1 MNFWKNYKIFF
12 LFALLFF
19 AERITYCQQ
28 KETIRKKIDE
38 IKEEIE
44 YLNGLLEKRESEKK
58 NYIST
63 ISLVERKINSQE
75 KYVFAL
81 ESEIGNLERIIKEY
95 DGILKNLSEKLKGL
109 KMSYGIALRNYYL
122 KRDKVY
128 FWVYLLAADN
138 MVQSQRRFL
147 YYRQYIKEME
157 YKAKSIQELL
167 NEIGD
172 KKKQAQILINDRI
185 NLMKLK
191 ESEIKKLEE
200 NKKQK
205 IIILEKLKKEQGEI
219 RKQITEKKSIA
230 EKLEKE
236 MKKIIEEEIKRSKG
250 KNVISLT
257 AEEKIIAGNF
267 ERNKGRLPWPVEK
280 GVIIDKF
287 GEHPHIVLKNVKVR
301 NNGIDIETEKNSDV
315 RSIYEGVV
323 TKIVSILGAKF
334 TIIIRHGNYLSVYQN
349 IDDVLVKNGEKVKTG
364 QKIGKVI
371 NMEGEDNPV
380 IHLEIWKDFERM
392 DPEEWI
398 RIK

>member
-1 MNFWKNYKIFF
+1 MNFWKNYKIIF

-95 DGILKNLSEKLKGL
+95 DEILKNLSEKLEGL

-138 MVQSQRRFL
+138 LVQSQRRFL

-172 KKKQAQILINDRI
+172 KKKQAQILINERI

-349 IDDVLVKNGEKVKTG
+349 IDDVLVKNGEKVQTG

>member
-95 DGILKNLSEKLKGL
+95 NGILKNLSEKLEGL

-138 MVQSQRRFL
+138 LVQSQRRFL

-349 IDDVLVKNGEKVKTG
+349 IDDVLVKNREKVQTG

>member
-81 ESEIGNLERIIKEY
+81 ESEIGSLERIIKEY
-95 DGILKNLSEKLKGL
+95 DGILKNLSEKLEGL

-138 MVQSQRRFL
+138 LVQTQRRFL

-349 IDDVLVKNGEKVKTG
+349 IDDVLVKNGEKVQTG

>member
-12 LFALLFF
+12 LFTLLFF

-95 DGILKNLSEKLKGL
+95 DGILKNLSEKLEGL

-138 MVQSQRRFL
+138 LVQSQRRFL

-349 IDDVLVKNGEKVKTG
+349 IDDVLVKNGEKVQTG

>member
-1 MNFWKNYKIFF
+1 MNFWKNYKIIF

-95 DGILKNLSEKLKGL
+95 DGILKNLSEKLEGL

-138 MVQSQRRFL
+138 LVQSQRRFL

-219 RKQITEKKSIA
+219 RKQITEKKTIA

-349 IDDVLVKNGEKVKTG
+349 IDDVLVKNGEKVQTG

>member
-19 AERITYCQQ
+19 AEGIAYCQQ

-44 YLNGLLEKRESEKK
+44 YLNGLLEKRESEKM

-81 ESEIGNLERIIKEY
+81 ESEIRNLERIIKEY
-95 DGILKNLSEKLKGL
+95 DGILKNLSKKLEEL
-109 KMSYGIALRNYYL
+109 KTSYGIALRNYYL

-138 MVQSQRRFL
+138 LVQSQRRFL

-172 KKKQAQILINDRI
+172 KKKQAQILINERI

-205 IIILEKLKKEQGEI
+205 MIILEKLKKEQGEI

-236 MKKIIEEEIKRSKG
+236 MKKIIEEVIKRSKG

-257 AEEKIIAGNF
+257 AEEKIVAGNF

-349 IDDVLVKNGEKVKTG
+349 IDDVLVKNGEKVQTG

-371 NMEGEDNPV
+371 NMEGEDTPV
-380 IHLEIWKDFERM
+380 IHFEIWKDFERM